1 MSHSYTT
8 ECPNCNESADACD
21 ESRPFDHTSIWCAYC
36 GFQAFTTIQY
46 MDLETLNSY
55 REDAELKPLKK
66 LPKQTFQW

>member
-8 ECPNCNESADACD
+8 DCPNCNKSADACD
-21 ESRPFDHTSIWCAYC
+21 ESRPFDHTSIWCAHC

-46 MDLETLNSY
+46 MDLDTLNSY